1 MKLFSKPFRQYFGE
15 ARLGIALLLLVA
27 VMRFLL
33 QPLFQIPQDQ
43 GTHWVSLTIM
53 LPVIMLCYSVAVALK
68 GGTFRDLLALAAW
81 FALSGMLFVMLGIAI
96 DDFAGVDTYYTVP
109 GESNTWG
116 HILAHVVEGV
126 ILTLLLWGIGSVV
139 YLVAGGRKRAASAG
153 SPL

>member
-1 MKLFSKPFRQYFGE
+1 M
-15 ARLGIALLLLVA
+15 A

-53 LPVIMLCYSVAVALK
+53 LPIIVMGYSVAVAFK
-68 GGTFRDLLALAAW
+68 SGTFRDLLALAAW
-81 FALSGMLFVMLGIAI
+81 FALSGMLFVILGIAI
-96 DDFAGVDTYYTVP
+96 DDFGGIDTYYTGP
-109 GESNTWG
+109 AESNPWG
-116 HILAHVVEGV
+116 HRFAHVVEGV
-126 ILTLLLWGIGSVV
+126 VFTLLLWGIGSVV

>member
-1 MKLFSKPFRQYFGE
+1 MKLLNKPFRRYFRE
-15 ARLGIALLLLVA
+15 ARLGIALLFLMA

-43 GTHWVSLTIM
+43 GSHWVSLTIM
-53 LPVIMLCYSVAVALK
+53 LPIIMMGYSVAVALR
-68 GGTFRDLLALAAW
+68 GGTFRDLLALAAL
-81 FALSGMLFVMLGIAI
+81 FAYSGMLFIILGIAI
-96 DDFAGVDTYYTVP
+96 DDFAGIDTYYTVP

-116 HILAHVVEGV
+116 HMLAHVVEGV

-153 SPL
+153 SSL

>member
-1 MKLFSKPFRQYFGE
+1 MKLLNQPFRQYFRE
-15 ARLGIALLLLVA
+15 ARLGIALLFLVA
-27 VMRFLL
+27 LMRFLF

-53 LPVIMLCYSVAVALK
+53 LPIIMLCYSVRVALK

-109 GESNTWG
+109 EESNTWG
-116 HILAHVVEGV
+116 HMLAHVVEGV

-139 YLVAGGRKRAASAG
+139 YLVAGGRKRAASIG
-153 SPL
+153 STL

>member
-1 MKLFSKPFRQYFGE
+1 MKLLNQPFRQYFRE
-15 ARLGIALLLLVA
+15 ARLGILLLLLVA
-27 VMRFLL
+27 LMRFLF

-53 LPVIMLCYSVAVALK
+53 LPIIMLCYSVRVALK

-96 DDFAGVDTYYTVP
+96 DDFGGVDTYYTVP

-116 HILAHVVEGV
+116 HMLAHVVEGV

-139 YLVAGGRKRAASAG
+139 YLVAGGRKRASAG
-153 SPL
+153 SPP

>member
-1 MKLFSKPFRQYFGE
+1 MKLLNKPFRQYFRE
-15 ARLGIALLLLVA
+15 ARWGIALLLLVA

-53 LPVIMLCYSVAVALK
+53 LPIIMLVYSVRVALK

-81 FALSGMLFVMLGIAI
+81 FAFSGMLFVMLGIAI
-96 DDFAGVDTYYTVP
+96 DDFAGIDTYYTVP

-116 HILAHVVEGV
+116 HMLAHVVEGV

-153 SPL
+153 SSL

>member
-1 MKLFSKPFRQYFGE
+1 MKLLNQPFRQYFRE
-15 ARLGIALLLLVA
+15 ARLGILLLLLVA
-27 VMRFLL
+27 VMRFLF

-53 LPVIMLCYSVAVALK
+53 LPIIMLCYSVRVALK

-81 FALSGMLFVMLGIAI
+81 LALSGMLFVMLGIAI

-116 HILAHVVEGV
+116 HMLAHVVEGV

-139 YLVAGGRKRAASAG
+139 YLVAGGRKRAASIG
-153 SPL
+153 STL

>member
-1 MKLFSKPFRQYFGE
+1 MKLLNQPFRQYFRE
-15 ARLGIALLLLVA
+15 ARLGIALLFLVA
-27 VMRFLL
+27 VMRFLF

-53 LPVIMLCYSVAVALK
+53 LPIIMLCYSVRVALK

-96 DDFAGVDTYYTVP
+96 DDFGGVDTYYTVP

-116 HILAHVVEGV
+116 HMLAHVVEGV

-139 YLVAGGRKRAASAG
+139 YLVAGGRKRAASIG
-153 SPL
+153 STL

>member
-1 MKLFSKPFRQYFGE
+1 MKLLNKPFRQYFKE
-15 ARLGIALLLLVA
+15 ARLGIALLFLVA

-53 LPVIMLCYSVAVALK
+53 RPIIMVCYAVAVALK

-116 HILAHVVEGV
+116 HMLAHAVEGV
-126 ILTLLLWGIGSVV
+126 IFTLLLWGIGSVI
-139 YLVAGGRKRAASAG
+139 YLVAGGRKRAAS
-153 SPL
+153 PDYT

>member
-1 MKLFSKPFRQYFGE
+1 MKLLNQPFRQYFRE
-15 ARLGIALLLLVA
+15 ARLGIALLFLVA
-27 VMRFLL
+27 LMRFLF

-53 LPVIMLCYSVAVALK
+53 LPIIMLCYSVRVALK

-116 HILAHVVEGV
+116 HMLAHVVEGV

-139 YLVAGGRKRAASAG
+139 YLVAGGRKRAASIG
-153 SPL
+153 STL